1 MIKDLDA
8 LYDKIDSIEMDIDFP
23 TMKDLKEIDL
33 EDEKKYKKYES
44 FLYFLEAKMS
54 EKSNILT
61 EDEKE
66 AMAYIRNLLYQH
78 SN

>member
-8 LYDKIDSIEMDIDFP
+8 LYDKIDNIEMDIDFP

>member
-8 LYDKIDSIEMDIDFP
+8 LYDKIDNINIDIDFP
-23 TMKDLKEIDL
+23 TMKDLREIDL
-33 EDEKKYKKYES
+33 ENEKKYKKYES

>member
-8 LYDKIDSIEMDIDFP
+8 LYDKIDNIEMDIDFP

-54 EKSNILT
+54 EKSNMLT

-66 AMAYIRNLLYQH
+66 AMSYIRNLLYQH

>member
-8 LYDKIDSIEMDIDFP
+8 LYDKIDNIEMDIDFP
-23 TMKDLKEIDL
+23 TMKDLREIDL
-33 EDEKKYKKYES
+33 ENEKKYKKYES